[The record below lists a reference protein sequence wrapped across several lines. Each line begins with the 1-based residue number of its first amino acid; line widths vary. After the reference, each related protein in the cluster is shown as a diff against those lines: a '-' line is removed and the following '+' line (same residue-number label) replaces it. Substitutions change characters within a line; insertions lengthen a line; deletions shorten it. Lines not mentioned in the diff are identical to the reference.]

1 MRGWSYYTIPTMV
14 FVVNSVII
22 GFFMNVRFDPSVVFL
37 SFLLIN
43 LYSFGLATLS
53 GKREKFLIVF
63 VPWVFFGPVVMFF
76 KNVALG
82 TFAVFVISLFVEWR
96 VFQNVDLR
104 VASVRIAAVSL
115 LTWEMKAWLRDFVV
129 LSRIT
134 GGF

>member
-22 GFFMNVRFDPSVVFL
+22 GFLMDVRFDPSIAFL

-63 VPWVFFGPVVMFF
+63 VPWVFFGPAVMFF
-76 KNVALG
+76 KEVALG
-82 TFAVFVISLFVEWR
+82 AFAIFVISLFVEWS
-96 VFQNVDLR
+96 VFRNVDLR
-104 VASVRIAAVSL
+104 VVSVRIVVLSL
-115 LTWEMKAWLRDFVV
+115 LTWEMEEWLRDFVV